1 MKKTAIAALAAAA
14 ATTVAGAVAIQPGA
28 ATTDA
33 KTQTMHLRLHQL
45 TTHRIG
51 KFDFAGT
58 DVARRNGNVV
68 GYDAITG
75 HFYVKQNRAVI
86 QVSFALKGGIISAKV
101 HTLASQP
108 NHYAGRILNGTG
120 KYRGIGGT
128 LTAQSPSEM
137 SKKTSV
143 TLHYHF

>member
-1 MKKTAIAALAAAA
+1 MKKSTLAVLTAVA
-14 ATTVAGAVAIQPGA
+14 ATTVVGAVILPGA
-28 ATTDA
+28 AASDSKA
-33 KTQTMHLRLHQL
+33 QTMHLRLHQL
-45 TTHRIG
+45 TSHRVG

-86 QVSFALKGGIISAKV
+86 QVSFALKGGIISARV
-101 HTLASQP
+101 HTLAAQP
-108 NHYAGRILNGTG
+108 NHYAGPILNGTG
-120 KYRGIGGT
+120 KYHGIKGT
-128 LTAQSPSEM
+128 VTAQSPSEN